1 MSYMLSQIRKYCAI
15 VIPYKGKF
23 IEMFMMKISC
33 DTIFPQN
40 FSYHWVFPEKICTPH
55 GEEMESDPPSLQTAS
70 PLPRQQSPK
79 LYPRAW
85 TFILSGLINLSSDT
99 ATIKPPELL

>member
-40 FSYHWVFPEKICTPH
+40 FSYHWVFPEKICTP
-55 GEEMESDPPSLQTAS
+55 
-70 PLPRQQSPK
+70 PRRGNGK
-79 LYPRAW
+79 
-85 TFILSGLINLSSDT
+85 
-99 ATIKPPELL
+99 

>member
-1 MSYMLSQIRKYCAI
+1 
-15 VIPYKGKF
+15 
-23 IEMFMMKISC
+23 
-33 DTIFPQN
+33 
-40 FSYHWVFPEKICTPH
+40 
-55 GEEMESDPPSLQTAS
+55 MESDPPSLQTAS